1 MVYDV
6 IIFFF
11 FVIILLG
18 MIGSLFLLL
27 KKALNEDDAIRIDP
41 KSALPEESVDSSL
54 K

>member
-18 MIGSLFLLL
+18 MIGALFLLL
-27 KKALNEDDAIRIDP
+27 KKALNEDDTLRIDP
-41 KSALPEESVDSSL
+41 KLSTTKENEHS
-54 K
+54 

>member
-27 KKALNEDDAIRIDP
+27 KKALNEDDALRIDP
-41 KSALPEESVDSSL
+41 KLSLPKENEHS
-54 K
+54 